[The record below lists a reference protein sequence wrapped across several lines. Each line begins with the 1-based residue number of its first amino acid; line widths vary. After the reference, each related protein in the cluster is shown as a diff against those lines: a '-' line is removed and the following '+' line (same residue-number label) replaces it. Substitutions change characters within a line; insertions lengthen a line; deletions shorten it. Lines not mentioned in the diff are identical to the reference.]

1 MGRLGDCIG
10 NRPAT
15 VLQPPINDDKRDDN
29 SGKNAGA
36 DRHHQLGPHAA
47 AETSGITQ
55 LLLGRRRKRKA
66 KQQQTNHQTG
76 P

>member
-1 MGRLGDCIG
+1 MGRLGDGIG
-10 NRPAT
+10 NRPTT
-15 VLQPPINDDKRDDN
+15 VLQAPINDDKRDN
-29 SGKNAGA
+29 KSGKYSCA

-47 AETSGITQ
+47 AEASGIIQ

-66 KQQQTNHQTG
+66 KQQQTNHQIG